1 MRYNIGVIIIPIFLL
16 FNWSFGQAGKVEFRK
31 GENGKTVVEMAT
43 SVPDAKLNAVQNIKK
58 PVPLTV
64 KNGYSVPI
72 YVDMAPVN
80 VDSIKAQDE
89 KEYQAEKAQGKVVGK
104 STKIGVVQ
112 KLPEEIKM
120 SKTDPKQGQI
130 TTLSDGTRLWMSKVR
145 AQQAFGVRLHFTAI
159 SLPPGASIVI
169 YNTDKEKEVQGPYD
183 AAFLKGRTDFWS
195 NTIFGSTV
203 SIECSIPGGVKEETV
218 AFDLPEI
225 AYIYE
230 KLGILAAGNCHN
242 DVTCWSGWTTEASA
256 CIGLGDVAGPNVI
269 WCTGSRLN
277 SASSIPYLL
286 TADHCGITTG
296 NDQDIEVYWLYQT
309 TICNGAADIADAPRN
324 IGATWLA
331 GRDVGTYNDFCF
343 LRLEGTPPVGTAAL
357 GWTTAI
363 PAINSNVTCIHHPS
377 GDFKRITFGNAQD
390 HTDIHF
396 VRANWHTNPIAPEKR
411 GCTER
416 GSSGSP
422 LFNANRLVVGQ
433 LYGGP
438 SYCGAPDASLWD
450 YYGRFNYTYP
460 IIQHWLVD
468 GIAFYNNAGANK
480 RMVNDRA
487 GTTFLD
493 AGVINGPLSGLR
505 FLNNS
510 TGAAVSDAGEL
521 ITPNLQ
527 QNQGSWLDQPSNLSG
542 GIVLRNSDNQAIM
555 HVASTGAVKIRN
567 YALTDIAY

>member
-1 MRYNIGVIIIPIFLL
+1 
-16 FNWSFGQAGKVEFRK
+16 VEFRK

-64 KNGYSVPI
+64 KNGYTVPL
-72 YVDMAPVN
+72 YVDLAPVN

-89 KEYQAEKAQGKVVGK
+89 KDYQAEKAQGKSVGK
-104 STKIGVVQ
+104 PTKIGVVQ

-120 SKTDPKQGQI
+120 SKTAPKQGQI
-130 TTLSDGTRLWMSKVR
+130 ATLSDGTKLWMSKVR
-145 AQQAFGVRLHFTAI
+145 AQQAHGVRLHFSAI

-203 SIECSIPGGVKEETV
+203 SIECSISGGVKEETV
-218 AFDLPEI
+218 AFDLTEI

-230 KLGILAAGNCHN
+230 KIGTLAAAGDCHN
-242 DVTCWSGWTTEASA
+242 DVTCWPGWATEASA
-256 CIGLGDVAGPNVI
+256 CIGLGDIAGPNVV
-269 WCTGSRLN
+269 WCSGSRLN
-277 SASSIPYLL
+277 SASGIPYLL
-286 TADHCGITTG
+286 TADHCKFTAD

-309 TICNGAADIADAPRN
+309 TSCDGAADIADAPRN
-324 IGATWLA
+324 LGTTWLA
-331 GRDVGTYNDFCF
+331 SRTKAEYNDFCF
-343 LRLEGTPPVGTAAL
+343 LRLEGTPPEGTAAL

-363 PAINSNVTCIHHPS
+363 PTDGSDVTCIHHPL
-377 GDFKRITFGNAQD
+377 GDFKRITFGNAQNNPD
-390 HTDIHF
+390 DSRLFPEGTVFFI
-396 VRANWHTNPIAPEKR
+396 RANWHTNPTLPEHR
-411 GCTER
+411 GCTQAH
-416 GSSGSP
+416 SSGSP
-422 LFNANRLVVGQ
+422 LLDANKLVIGQ
-433 LYGGP
+433 LWGGN
-438 SYCGAPDASLWD
+438 SGCGASDQYMND
-450 YYGRFNYTYP
+450 FYGRFNYTYP

-468 GIAFYNNAGANK
+468 GIAFYNNTGANK

-505 FLNNS
+505 FTKNS
-510 TGAAVSDAGEL
+510 TGAAVSDVGEL

-542 GIVLRNSDNQAIM
+542 GIVLRNPDNQAIL

-567 YALTDIAY
+567 YALSDIAY